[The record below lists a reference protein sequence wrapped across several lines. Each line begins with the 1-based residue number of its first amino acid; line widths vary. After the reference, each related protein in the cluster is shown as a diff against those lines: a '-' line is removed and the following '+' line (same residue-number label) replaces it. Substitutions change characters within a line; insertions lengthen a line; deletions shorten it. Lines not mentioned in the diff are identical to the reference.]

1 MLPDK
6 KRNGLPFAG
15 LSIIAMKEAAD
26 HMSSK
31 RIHLVM
37 LLVVIAGLGAIFS
50 SIGQIKA
57 TVSQDEFL
65 FLRLFT
71 TANNPL
77 PSFVAFMGFLLPLV
91 AIALG
96 FDAINGV
103 YSRRTMPRLLAQ
115 PIYRDAV
122 LTGKFLGSLMVLAV
136 CLLALWLLMTGL
148 GILTLGLPPSG
159 EEVLRGLAY
168 LICCL
173 AYGGVW
179 LALAMLFSALFR
191 SPATSALATLSL
203 WLIFTA
209 FWPMLA
215 PGLASLVAPV
225 DPFDPASVIAYAEWL
240 QVMKRISPATLYSEM
255 TLALMSPETRSLG
268 LVFMEQYSGAV
279 PGSPLPFGQSSLLI
293 WPHLASLIAGVML
306 VFTLAYVSFQR
317 QEARS

>member
-1 MLPDK
+1 MLRSLT
-6 KRNGLPFAG
+6 RNGSPFAG
-15 LSIIAMKEAAD
+15 LSVITMKEAAD
-26 HMSSK
+26 HMICK
-31 RIHLVM
+31 RVHLIM
-37 LLVVIAGLGAIFS
+37 LLVVLAGLGAIFS

-57 TVSQDEFL
+57 TLSQDDFL

-71 TANNPL
+71 TANAPL

-96 FDAINGV
+96 FDAINGE
-103 YSRRTMPRLLAQ
+103 YNRRTMSRLLAQ

-122 LTGKFLGSLMVLAV
+122 LTGKFLGGVMVLAI
-136 CLLALWLLMTGL
+136 CLLTLWLLMTGI

-179 LALAMLFSALFR
+179 LALAMLFSAWLR
-191 SPATSALATLSL
+191 SPATSALAALSL
-203 WLIFTA
+203 WLVFTV
-209 FWPMLA
+209 FWPMIA
-215 PGLASLVAPV
+215 PGLANLIAPI
-225 DPFDPASVIAYAEWL
+225 DPFDASTLIAHAEWL
-240 QVMKRISPATLYSEM
+240 QIMQRVSPSVLYSEM

-279 PGSPLPFGQSSLLI
+279 PGSPLAFAQSGLLI
-293 WPHLASLIAGVML
+293 WPHLAGLIAGVVL

-317 QEARS
+317 QEVRS